1 MHKPFKSI
9 HIFQIY
15 IFRLFAWNLE
25 GFFAFFFTRV
35 FFVLF
40 VSSSHLAPLFSS
52 MLFRTFV
59 THLVSHMTQACP
71 LFQCFGLLMF
81 GSLSFQLKELAENLV
96 TNFEGANYG
105 HLLQVRP
112 RQSGND
118 RRLVEVLVHF
128 LVIMRC
134 LPPNPLLQPLVA
146 LAFDP
151 ASMTVRIFC
160 NMY

>member
-1 MHKPFKSI
+1 M
-9 HIFQIY
+9 
-15 IFRLFAWNLE
+15 
-25 GFFAFFFTRV
+25 
-35 FFVLF
+35 
-40 VSSSHLAPLFSS
+40 
-52 MLFRTFV
+52 
-59 THLVSHMTQACP
+59 
-71 LFQCFGLLMF
+71 
-81 GSLSFQLKELAENLV
+81 
-96 TNFEGANYG
+96 TNFEGANG

-151 ASMTVRIFC
+151 ASMTVRIVSNICIFC
-160 NMY
+160 VYRNCTLCIENA

>member
-1 MHKPFKSI
+1 MVSSHSFYLSI
-9 HIFQIY
+9 FCI
-15 IFRLFAWNLE
+15 
-25 GFFAFFFTRV
+25 
-35 FFVLF
+35 LF
-40 VSSSHLAPLFSS
+40 VSSQPRPLFSN
-52 MLFRTFV
+52 MLFCTV
-59 THLVSHMTQACP
+59 VNDLVFHATQTCP
-71 LFQCFGLLMF
+71 LFQCFGLLMSR
-81 GSLSFQLKELAENLV
+81 SLSFQLKELARNLV

-146 LAFDP
+146 LAIDP